1 MFTQTNPRT
10 QSFYELNRFNF
21 VAAQDTILS
30 EAIKKSASVAVK
42 KWQEADKFSGLTRLV
57 SLDCSINSQGQLQII
72 SFDPMPKGYEL
83 LRLRQQNL
91 EPSSGSQTIVSP
103 ADHRKGFFDALYDR
117 GMMFPEHPGAI
128 LDELEEYATE
138 AANTHNFAVP
148 PHNTYGENWL
158 WERIS
163 YGRHEE
169 TLVPDDGFCLKAIN
183 RRQVFICPPLGT
195 RSRLKKQGIR
205 GIMTES
211 QMIRQL
217 EENRTMYYQP
227 FIQPMVSDAGH
238 PMIYSLYFQYYNLN
252 KCYAYVGGLSI
263 ASKSLRI
270 GLDGD
275 GVTLGVIDSK

>member
-1 MFTQTNPRT
+1 MFTHINTHP

-21 VAAQDTILS
+21 VAAQDASLS
-30 EAIKKSASVAVK
+30 AAIKKAASAAVK
-42 KWQEADKFSGLTRLV
+42 KWQEEDKLSGSTKLV

-72 SFDPMPKGYEL
+72 SFDRMPKGYEL

-91 EPSSGSQTIVSP
+91 EPRPVSQTIVST
-103 ADHRKGFFDALYDR
+103 ADHHKGFFNTLYDR
-117 GMMFPEHPGAI
+117 GTMFPEHPRAI
-128 LDELEEYATE
+128 LDELEESFAEATD
-138 AANTHNFAVP
+138 THNFAVP

-158 WERIS
+158 WEKVS

-205 GIMTES
+205 GIMTAS
-211 QMIRQL
+211 QMFRQL

-227 FIQPMVSDAGH
+227 FIQPMVSAAGY
-238 PMIYSLYFQYYNLN
+238 PMIYSLYFQYDNLN

-263 ASKSLRI
+263 ARKSLKV

-275 GVTLGVIDSK
+275 GVTLGMIN